1 MNKKII
7 NKLFIT
13 IFILT
18 WSLIVSNS
26 ASAQCVTDPDCD
38 DSNPCTDDA
47 CVASVCEYTNNAA
60 SCDDGNACT
69 TSDTCS
75 AGVCVGGAPPN
86 CNDGNVCTDDSCNP
100 ASGCVN
106 ANNTAVCDDGL
117 YCTQVDVCQN
127 GQCIGSDDPCVE
139 NKDYCDG
146 EEYCQED
153 IGDYLCTSTG
163 NPCGALTCDDTD
175 DTCNGS
181 DVTLIIADS
190 FGYEGTIDIELENTS
205 LVSEVHFDMCDVNKR
220 AWLQIETGSCSTTTR
235 SSDFNCVISNLGSG
249 CVGVDL
255 TTTVDGLID
264 LGNGVISQLSYTL
277 DINAP
282 YGEFAHLTF
291 QNSDVKDD
299 TPAPLS
305 VTPKGGKVGVV
316 GCVGDLDCDDNNVC
330 TDDVCVDN
338 ICQYT
343 NNTDACDDG
352 LFCNGEEFCVEGICE
367 EGSDPCT
374 QDETCDEEDNLCM
387 PTPQILLEPESWFQS
402 RWIPVVMPL
411 KIKGSNTHFESFS
424 SEVTFNPVNSVW
436 ALPPNVKDEE
446 TISMVIFLMPLSL
459 TKPLDGP
466 VEVTVTTGAEVVSG
480 FLDVTLLPFILD
492 E

>member
-1 MNKKII
+1 MNKRII

-18 WSLIVSNS
+18 SFLIVSNS

-47 CVASVCEYTNNAA
+47 CVASVCEYTNNTAA
-60 SCDDGNACT
+60 CDDGNACT
-69 TSDTCS
+69 TADTCA
-75 AGVCVGGAPPN
+75 AGACVGGAAPN
-86 CNDGNVCTDDSCNP
+86 CDDANVCTDDSCNP

-106 ANNTAVCDDGL
+106 ANNTAACDDGL
-117 YCTQVDVCQN
+117 YCTQIDVCQN
-127 GQCIGSDDPCVE
+127 GQCIGSDDPCVD

-153 IGDYLCTSTG
+153 IVDYLCTSTG
-163 NPCGALTCDDTD
+163 NPCGALTCDEVD
-175 DTCNGS
+175 DTCDGS

-190 FGYEGTIDIELENTS
+190 YGYEGTIDIELENTS
-205 LVSEVHFDMCDVNKR
+205 LVSEVHVDICDVNQR
-220 AWLQIETGSCSTTTR
+220 AWLQIETDSCSTTTR
-235 SSDFNCVISNLGSG
+235 SSDFNCVISNLGNG

-264 LGNGVISQLSYTL
+264 LGNGVIAQLGYAL
-277 DINAP
+277 DGNAP
-282 YGEFAHLTF
+282 YGDFAHLACE
-291 QNSDVKDD
+291 NSDVKDD
-299 TPAPLS
+299 TPASLS
-305 VTPKGGKVGVV
+305 VTPKGGEVGVV
-316 GCVGDLDCDDNNVC
+316 ACVGDLD
-330 TDDVCVDN
+330 
-338 ICQYT
+338 
-343 NNTDACDDG
+343 CDDG
-352 LFCNGEEFCVEGICE
+352 LFCNGEELCVEGICE
-367 EGSDPCT
+367 EGSNPCT
-374 QDETCDEEDNLCM
+374 QDETCDEEDGLCV
-387 PTPQILLEPESWFQS
+387 PISQILLEPESWFQS
-402 RWIPVVMPL
+402 RWIPVILPL

-492 E
+492 EGSEKLQ